1 MSTSDSRDNYDEQ
14 KTSSSGA
21 EDTPDSS
28 WKQGASSSLPSPLP
42 STDQTL
48 RRGRPSMTARRSI
61 TRMASLEEIDNE
73 MVEDLIDEMLGAG
86 GAVAGGEESPVLREV
101 GVCC

>member
-28 WKQGASSSLPSPLP
+28 WKQGASSSLPS
-42 STDQTL
+42 TDQTR
-48 RRGRPSMTARRSI
+48 RRGRPSITARKSI

-73 MVEDLIDEMLGAG
+73 MVEDQIDEMLGAG